1 MEGDVLEGGGLEE
14 LDISPSGPEFELFS
28 NDDDEQ
34 SESDDEDISLLRE
47 TVINEKARRLKE
59 IELEKAV
66 GCSEEAGSRGNG
78 GAVLNGLGDDD
89 EDSDGILSPNES
101 EDDENEGN
109 EKIAR
114 REFPKFNEKLR
125 PEDVKLV
132 IRLLFTNK
140 KQLRKLCKLIKFK
153 LDIV

>member
-1 MEGDVLEGGGLEE
+1 
-14 LDISPSGPEFELFS
+14 
-28 NDDDEQ
+28 
-34 SESDDEDISLLRE
+34 
-47 TVINEKARRLKE
+47 VINEKARRQKE
-59 IELEKAV
+59 IELAKAV

-125 PEDVKLV
+125 PEDVTL
-132 IRLLFTNK
+132 IIGLLFTDK
-140 KQLRKLCKLIKFK
+140 KQLKKVMQTYKIQTGYSLKVSKSDKQRYQVYCIGEGCT
-153 LDIV
+153 